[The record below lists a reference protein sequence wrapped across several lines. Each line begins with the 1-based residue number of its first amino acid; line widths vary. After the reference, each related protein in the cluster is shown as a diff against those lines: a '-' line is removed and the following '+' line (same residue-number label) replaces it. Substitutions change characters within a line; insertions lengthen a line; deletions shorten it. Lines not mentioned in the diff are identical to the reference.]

1 MRIVLVTHYYPAHR
15 SGIEIVAGEIARRLA
30 ADPGIEIVWHASDCD
45 PPPAQDGAPD
55 ASRLR
60 CRPAAVFNGLERWLG
75 VPYPLWSWRSLRR
88 LVRDVRE
95 ADLLHLHDCLYF
107 GNLVAFAAAR
117 MAGRPVVVTQHIG
130 PVPYR
135 NPALRLVLAMANRLF
150 GRWVLGGACRVLFI
164 AETTR
169 SYFASLVSFRNAPL
183 VVANGVDCA
192 LFKPAQ
198 GADRQALRE
207 RFGARQG
214 QPLLLFAGRFVEK
227 KGMPLL
233 ERLVRGTPEALWLFA
248 GAGPLDPERW
258 GAPNVRV
265 LRGLGQSEL
274 APLYQAADLLVL
286 PSVGEGFPLVVQEAM
301 ACGTQAIVDERTAR
315 ACQGAAGLL
324 HAESVG
330 GTDAAERWTRR
341 IRALIRDGGDPALR
355 ARLARFAQ
363 ENWSWDDSAKRHA
376 QAMRECAVR

>member
-1 MRIVLVTHYYPAHR
+1 MRVVLVTHYYPAHR
-15 SGIEIVAGEIARRLA
+15 SGIEIVAGELARRLA
-30 ADPGIEIVWHASDCD
+30 ADPGIEIIWHASDCD
-45 PPPAQDGAPD
+45 LPPTQDGG
-55 ASRLR
+55 RLR
-60 CRPAAVFNGLERWLG
+60 CQPAAAFNGLERWLG
-75 VPYPLWSWRSLRR
+75 VPYPLWSWGSLVR
-88 LVRDVRE
+88 LARDVRE

-107 GNLVAFAAAR
+107 GNLVAYAAAR
-117 MAGRPVVVTQHIG
+117 LAGRPVVVTQHIG

-135 NPALRLVLAMANRLF
+135 NPGLRLILALANRLV
-150 GRWVLGGACRVLFI
+150 GRIVLGGACRVLFI

-169 SYFASLVSFRNAPL
+169 TYFARLVRFRNAPL
-183 VVANGVDCA
+183 VVANGVDRA
-192 LFKPAQ
+192 LFTPAS

-207 RFGARQG
+207 RLGVRDG

-233 ERLVRGTPEALWLFA
+233 EQLVRGTPEAAWLFA

-265 LRGLGQSEL
+265 LRGLDQAGL

-301 ACGTQAIVDERTAR
+301 ACGTQALVDTLTAQ
-315 ACQGAAGLL
+315 ACPRAAGLL
-324 HAESVG
+324 HAESVQ

-341 IRALIRDGGDPALR
+341 VRALARNGGDPALQ
-355 ARLARFAQ
+355 ARLASFAH
-363 ENWSWDDSAKRHA
+363 ENWSWDESARRHA
-376 QAMRECAVR
+376 DALRECAAR